1 MYRYLGAGTVL
12 MDYVLSAEDMV
23 MVLAALI
30 RFCIVLRYRGV
41 EYYVNES
48 CFEEGGTMSQLYCFS
63 RLLSS
68 HRVPGRR
75 YCSTKIVNCIF
86 HLGDG
91 KAVIGFSWV
100 SVLPILNFS
109 GRFTVVSID
118 FY

>member
-1 MYRYLGAGTVL
+1 ML
-12 MDYVLSAEDMV
+12 MDHVSRREARWYSSTASV
-23 MVLAALI
+23 
-30 RFCIVLRYRGV
+30 G
-41 EYYVNES
+41 
-48 CFEEGGTMSQLYCFS
+48 FS
-63 RLLSS
+63 SS

-75 YCSTKIVNCIF
+75 YCNTKIVNCIF